1 MYKISLLLSLFL
13 CFGTS
18 VFGQLNAPVS
28 NSDKIYDKP
37 DVIPMYTGG
46 SSEMHRFIS
55 NTLKYPANAVER
67 NVQGLVVYTFVVEK
81 DGTLS
86 NFNIIHRSDSLLN
99 EEALRILKLM
109 PAWRPARF
117 NGEIVRSESYV
128 PMYFRLRKNLPRTAT
143 GETAQTAQPAQV
155 PVTAKTDSAVLN
167 NNEVLSIVDKMPQY
181 ATGEVGLSNF
191 ISQTLRYPAQARQE
205 GIQGR
210 ILCTFVVASDGSVS
224 NIEVV
229 EGADQALNDEAVRV
243 LSLMPNWI
251 PGENNG
257 EKVNVRCLL
266 PIDFVLEGVAA
277 TPLTTVQ

>member
-1 MYKISLLLSLFL
+1 M
-13 CFGTS
+13 CFGTH
-18 VFGQLNAPVS
+18 VFGQLNAPLS
-28 NSDKIYDKP
+28 SSDKVHDKP

-46 SSEMHRFIS
+46 TSEMHRFIS

-67 NVQGLVVYTFVVEK
+67 NAQGLVVYTFVVEK

-109 PAWRPARF
+109 PPWRPARF

-128 PMYFRLRKNLPRTAT
+128 PMYFRLRQNVSRPTT
-143 GETAQTAQPAQV
+143 TETTQTVAQA
-155 PVTAKTDSAVLN
+155 PVVAKTDSAVLKN
-167 NNEVLSIVDKMPQY
+167 TEILTIVDKMPQY
-181 ATGEVGLSNF
+181 ATGELGLSNF

-229 EGADQALNDEAVRV
+229 EGANQALNDEAVRV

-266 PIDFVLEGVAA
+266 PIDFVLEGDTA
-277 TPLTTVQ
+277 TPLTSIE

>member
-1 MYKISLLLSLFL
+1 MYKISFLLSVFL
-13 CFGTS
+13 CVGTL
-18 VFGQLNAPVS
+18 VFGQYNAPVS
-28 NSDKIYDKP
+28 NSDKVYDKP

-46 SSEMHRFIS
+46 TAEMHRFIS
-55 NTLKYPANAVER
+55 NTLKYPSDAVER
-67 NVQGLVVYTFVVEK
+67 NAQGLVVYTFVVEK

-86 NFNIIHRSDSLLN
+86 NFNIIHRADSLLN

-109 PAWRPARF
+109 PPWRPARF

-128 PMYFRLRKNLPRTAT
+128 PMYFRLRQNVPRTTT
-143 GETAQTAQPAQV
+143 GETAQRTQTSQPSTPA
-155 PVTAKTDSAVLN
+155 PVTAKTDSAVLKN
-167 NNEVLSIVDKMPQY
+167 REILTIVDKMPQY
-181 ATGEVGLSNF
+181 ATGEAGLADF
-191 ISQTLRYPAQARQE
+191 ISRTLRYPAQARQA
-205 GIQGR
+205 GVQGR

-229 EGADQALNDEAVRV
+229 DGENQALNDEAVRV

-266 PIDFVLEGVAA
+266 PIDFVLEGESS
-277 TPLTTVQ
+277 TSL